1 MELTVNGEKIELP
14 QGATVQHLLDRYK
27 LQPVRVAVELNRDIV
42 AKRLFTTTT
51 LAPGDMVEIVTF
63 VGGG

>member
-1 MELTVNGEKIELP
+1 MELTVNGQKLDLP
-14 QGATVQHLLDRYK
+14 DGATVQQLLERFK

-42 AKRLFTTTT
+42 AKKLFTTTT
-51 LAPGDMVEIVTF
+51 LAPGDLVEIVTF